1 VNTQK
6 PARSGSG
13 ASRPQNPNATKLL
26 LAMAAVTACAALVVV
41 GLLVYTVVTDRQK
54 SATATPLAA
63 ASAFTPAIPI
73 PTLTSAPSLVVTPT
87 VTPTAELPTWTPAPT
102 ATQAIT
108 ATVAVAT
115 DVPTDAP
122 VPTVASTATPAPP
135 SATPA
140 PPTAAPIKR
149 PVMKSP
155 DYGMQAFLWWR
166 AEVAKRDL
174 ELISYAGF
182 RWVKQDF
189 PWREIE
195 GQGKGKF
202 DWTVTDRIVEQAAK
216 QNLKLIVRLDSEPTW
231 ASGQV
236 YPNDAK
242 VIMSP
247 PKNYQDFAD
256 FAYQVAAR
264 YKGRIAAY
272 QIWNEPN
279 LAREWGGKAPSP
291 ADYTRLLKAGFEAIK
306 RGDEAAYII
315 TAGMAP
321 TTRNDKV
328 AMPDTAFIK
337 QMYAAGAKPYF
348 GFLGAHGAGFKAA
361 PEMDPAEV
369 STNADYYN
377 KGDVNCPGPACRIY
391 CFRHVEDLRQIMVD
405 NGDQKKKVV
414 VLEFGWTIDS
424 RPDSPYA
431 WHAVTEEQQ
440 ADYFVRAYQYA
451 KANWQ
456 PWIGVMS
463 LIYLPDIDWTENDE
477 QYWWS
482 IAVPNYPQFYPREA
496 YNALRTMAK

>member
-1 VNTQK
+1 
-6 PARSGSG
+6 
-13 ASRPQNPNATKLL
+13 LL
-26 LAMAAVTACAALVVV
+26 VILAAITACVAVVV
-41 GLLVYTVVTDRQK
+41 AGLLIRAIIAGRDEGTTASPPG
-54 SATATPLAA
+54 SAVAE
-63 ASAFTPAIPI
+63 FTPIVTI
-73 PTLTSAPSLVVTPT
+73 PTLTNAPPLTVAVTPS
-87 VTPTAELPTWTPAPT
+87 VTAVVELPTWTPVPTTTQAVTTAPPVVSDTPT
-102 ATQAIT
+102 AAPAATT
-108 ATVAVAT
+108 A
-115 DVPTDAP
+115 
-122 VPTVASTATPAPP
+122 APP
-135 SATPA
+135 SATPL
-140 PPTAAPIKR
+140 PPTEKPIKR

-166 AEVAKRDL
+166 AEVAQRDL
-174 ELISYAGF
+174 EAIRDAGF

-189 PWREIE
+189 SWREIE
-195 GQGKGKF
+195 GLGKGRF
-202 DWTVTDRIVEQAAK
+202 DWAIADRIVGQAEQL
-216 QNLKLIVRLDSEPTW
+216 NLKLIVRLDSEPTW

-236 YPNDAK
+236 YPNDNK

-247 PKNYQDFAD
+247 PRNYQDFAD
-256 FAYQVAAR
+256 FAYAVASR
-264 YKGRIAAY
+264 YRGRIAAY

-279 LAREWGGKAPSP
+279 LAREWGGQAPSP
-291 ADYTRLLKAGFEAIK
+291 ADYTRLLRTGFEAIK
-306 RGDEAAYII
+306 RGDEAAYVI

-328 AMPDTAFIK
+328 AMPDTAFVRK
-337 QMYAAGAKPYF
+337 MYAAGAKPYF
-348 GFLGAHGAGFKAA
+348 GFLGAHGAGFKAP

-369 STNADYYN
+369 STNANYYN

-391 CFRHVEDLRQIMVD
+391 CFRHVEDLRQIMVE

-451 KANWQ
+451 KQNWQ

-463 LIYLPDIDWTENDE
+463 LIYMPDIDWTENDE

-496 YNALRTMAK
+496 YLALKAMSK

>member
-1 VNTQK
+1 MLVI
-6 PARSGSG
+6 
-13 ASRPQNPNATKLL
+13 
-26 LAMAAVTACAALVVV
+26 LAALTACAAVVV
-41 GLLVYTVVTDRQK
+41 AGLLVYAVLSDRQE
-54 SATATPLAA
+54 SATTAPAA
-63 ASAFTPAIPI
+63 AVAVFTPIVSI
-73 PTLTSAPSLVVTPT
+73 PTLTDAPTIEVTPT
-87 VTPTAELPTWTPAPT
+87 VTLAVDLPTWTPELTPT
-102 ATQAIT
+102 QPIT
-108 ATVAVAT
+108 MLLPAAT
-115 DVPTDAP
+115 DVSTAAP
-122 VPTVASTATPAPP
+122 VATTAVPP

-140 PPTAAPIKR
+140 PPTATAVRR
-149 PVMKSP
+149 PTIKSP

-166 AEVAKRDL
+166 AEVAQRDL
-174 ELISYAGF
+174 EMIRDAGF

-189 PWREIE
+189 SWREIE
-195 GQGKGKF
+195 GLGKGRF
-202 DWTVTDRIVEQAAK
+202 DWSITDRIVEQANK
-216 QNLKLIVRLDSEPTW
+216 LNLRLIVRLDSEPTW
-231 ASGQV
+231 ASGQF
-236 YPNDAK
+236 YPNDNN

-247 PKNYQDFAD
+247 PRNYQDFAD
-256 FAYQVAAR
+256 FAYAVASR

-279 LAREWGGKAPSP
+279 LAREWGGQAPSP
-291 ADYTRLLKAGFEAIK
+291 VDYTRLLKTGFEAIK

-337 QMYAAGAKPYF
+337 QMYAAGASPYF
-348 GFLGAHGAGFKAA
+348 GFLGAHGAGFKAP

-369 STNADYYN
+369 STNPDYYN

-414 VLEFGWTIDS
+414 VLEFGWTIDT

-431 WHAVTEEQQ
+431 WHAVTEGQQ

-463 LIYLPDIDWTENDE
+463 LIYMPDNDWTENDE

-482 IAVPNYPQFYPREA
+482 IAAPNYPQFYPREA
-496 YNALRTMAK
+496 YHALKAMDK

>member
-1 VNTQK
+1 MNK
-6 PARSGSG
+6 EKSPRSGTRASG
-13 ASRPQNPNATKLL
+13 PQSQGLTRVLVI
-26 LAMAAVTACAALVVV
+26 LAVLTLCAALVVA
-41 GLLVYTVVTDRQK
+41 GLLIRALLTGRDEE
-54 SATATPLAA
+54 ATAGTLTAV
-63 ASAFTPAIPI
+63 ASEFTPVVPI
-73 PTLTSAPSLVVTPT
+73 PTLTNTPPLTAT
-87 VTPTAELPTWTPAPT
+87 VTPTTVVELPTWTPEPT
-102 ATQAIT
+102 STQAIT
-108 ATVAVAT
+108 T
-115 DVPTDAP
+115 AP
-122 VPTVASTATPAPP
+122 PP
-135 SATPA
+135 SATAASTAVPVPSTA
-140 PPTAAPIKR
+140 VPPSPTPVPPTATAIKR

-166 AEVAKRDL
+166 AEVAQRDL
-174 ELISYAGF
+174 EAIRDAGF

-189 PWREIE
+189 SWREIE
-195 GQGKGKF
+195 GLGKGRF
-202 DWTVTDRIVEQAAK
+202 DWAIADRIVEQAAK
-216 QNLKLIVRLDSEPTW
+216 LNLKLIVRLDSEPKW

-247 PKNYQDFAD
+247 PNNYQDFAD
-256 FAYQVAAR
+256 FAYAVAAR

-279 LAREWGGKAPSP
+279 LAREWGGQAPSP
-291 ADYTRLLKAGFEAIK
+291 ANYTRLLKAGFEAIK
-306 RGDEAAYII
+306 RGDEAAYVI

-348 GFLGAHGAGFKAA
+348 GFLGAHGAGFKAP
-361 PEMDPAEV
+361 PELDPAEV
-369 STNADYYN
+369 STNPDYYN

-414 VLEFGWTIDS
+414 VLEFGWTIDP

-451 KANWQ
+451 KQNWQ

-463 LIYLPDIDWTENDE
+463 LIYMPDIDWTQSDE

-496 YNALRTMAK
+496 YLALKAMAK

>member
-1 VNTQK
+1 
-6 PARSGSG
+6 
-13 ASRPQNPNATKLL
+13 
-26 LAMAAVTACAALVVV
+26 
-41 GLLVYTVVTDRQK
+41 
-54 SATATPLAA
+54 
-63 ASAFTPAIPI
+63 
-73 PTLTSAPSLVVTPT
+73 
-87 VTPTAELPTWTPAPT
+87 
-102 ATQAIT
+102 
-108 ATVAVAT
+108 
-115 DVPTDAP
+115 
-122 VPTVASTATPAPP
+122 
-135 SATPA
+135 
-140 PPTAAPIKR
+140 
-149 PVMKSP
+149 MKSP

-166 AEVAKRDL
+166 AEVAQRDL
-174 ELISYAGF
+174 EAIRDAGF

-189 PWREIE
+189 SWREIE
-195 GQGKGKF
+195 GLGKGRF
-202 DWTVTDRIVEQAAK
+202 DWSIADRIVEQAEK
-216 QNLKLIVRLDSEPTW
+216 LNLRLIVRLDSEPTW
-231 ASGQV
+231 ASGQI

-242 VIMSP
+242 IIMSP
-247 PKNYQDFAD
+247 PRNYQDFAD
-256 FAYQVAAR
+256 FAHAVALR

-279 LAREWGGKAPSP
+279 LAREWGGQAPSP
-291 ADYTRLLKAGFEAIK
+291 ADYTRLLKTGFEAIK
-306 RGDEAAYII
+306 RGDEAAYVI

-328 AMPDTAFIK
+328 AMPDTAFIR

-348 GFLGAHGAGFKAA
+348 GFLGAHGAGFKAP
-361 PEMDPAEV
+361 PEMAPAEV

-451 KANWQ
+451 KQNWQ

-463 LIYLPDIDWTENDE
+463 LIYMPDIDWTENDE

-496 YNALRTMAK
+496 YLALKAMAK

>member
-1 VNTQK
+1 MRT
-6 PARSGSG
+6 
-13 ASRPQNPNATKLL
+13 
-26 LAMAAVTACAALVVV
+26 LAVLGVITAIAAVVVAAFLI
-41 GLLVYTVVTDRQK
+41 YTVVNSRKDGAQ
-54 SATATPLAA
+54 ATPAA
-63 ASAFTPAIPI
+63 AVSVFTPIVSI
-73 PTLTSAPSLVVTPT
+73 PTLTSTPPLTAAVTPSSTPT
-87 VTPTAELPTWTPAPT
+87 VELPTWTPAPT
-102 ATQAIT
+102 ATEAIT
-108 ATVAVAT
+108 AAPPVSTEAPTAAPAAPTDAPPSATAVP
-115 DVPTDAP
+115 PTDAP
-122 VPTVASTATPAPP
+122 VKGA
-135 SATPA
+135 
-140 PPTAAPIKR
+140 R
-149 PVMKSP
+149 MRSP

-166 AEVAKRDL
+166 AEVAQRDL
-174 ELISYAGF
+174 EMIRDAGF

-189 PWREIE
+189 SWREIE
-195 GQGKGKF
+195 GLGKGRF
-202 DWTVTDRIVEQAAK
+202 DWSITDRIVSQAESVG
-216 QNLKLIVRLDSEPTW
+216 LRLIVRLDSEPTW

-236 YPNDAK
+236 YPNDSK
-242 VIMSP
+242 IIMSP
-247 PKNYQDFAD
+247 PRNYQDFAD
-256 FAYQVAAR
+256 FAYAVASR
-264 YKGRIAAY
+264 YKGRVAAY

-279 LAREWGGKAPSP
+279 LAREWGGQAPSP
-291 ADYTRLLKAGFEAIK
+291 TDYTRLLKAGFEAIK
-306 RGDEAAYII
+306 RGDEAAYVI

-348 GFLGAHGAGFKAA
+348 GFLGAHGAGFKAP

-377 KGDVNCPGPACRIY
+377 KGDPNCPGPACRSY

-414 VLEFGWTIDS
+414 VLEFGWTIDE

-440 ADYFVRAYQYA
+440 ADYFVRAYKYA
-451 KANWQ
+451 DANWQ

-463 LIYLPDIDWTENDE
+463 LIYMPDIDWTENDE

-496 YNALRTMAK
+496 YKALQSMAK

>member
-1 VNTQK
+1 
-6 PARSGSG
+6 
-13 ASRPQNPNATKLL
+13 
-26 LAMAAVTACAALVVV
+26 
-41 GLLVYTVVTDRQK
+41 
-54 SATATPLAA
+54 
-63 ASAFTPAIPI
+63 
-73 PTLTSAPSLVVTPT
+73 
-87 VTPTAELPTWTPAPT
+87 
-102 ATQAIT
+102 
-108 ATVAVAT
+108 
-115 DVPTDAP
+115 
-122 VPTVASTATPAPP
+122 
-135 SATPA
+135 
-140 PPTAAPIKR
+140 
-149 PVMKSP
+149 MKSP

-166 AEVAKRDL
+166 AEVAQRDL
-174 ELISYAGF
+174 EMIRDAGF

-189 PWREIE
+189 AWREIE
-195 GQGKGKF
+195 GLGKGRF
-202 DWTVTDRIVEQAAK
+202 DWSITDRIVEQAEK
-216 QNLKLIVRLDSEPTW
+216 LNLRLIVRLDSEPTW

-236 YPNDAK
+236 YPNDSK

-247 PKNYQDFAD
+247 PRNYQDFAD
-256 FAYQVAAR
+256 FAYTVAAR

-279 LAREWGGKAPSP
+279 LAREWGGQAPNP
-291 ADYTRLLKAGFEAIK
+291 ADYTRLLKTGFEAIK
-306 RGDEAAYII
+306 RGDEAAYVI

-337 QMYAAGAKPYF
+337 QMYAAGAQPYF
-348 GFLGAHGAGFKAA
+348 GFLGAHGAGFKAP

-369 STNADYYN
+369 STNPNYYN

-414 VLEFGWTIDS
+414 VLEFGWTIDE

-463 LIYLPDIDWTENDE
+463 LIYMPDIDWTESDE

-496 YNALRTMAK
+496 YSALKGMTK